1 MKLKN
6 KNLRHR
12 RKIRIRKKI
21 TGMEN
26 KPRLAVYKSN
36 KNIYVQAIDDLNQK
50 TIATSSTLSEE
61 LKSNS
66 LSVETAKKQAAENHH
81 SLGKEICWLVS
92 HGLLH
97 LLGWDHQ
104 SSLQLKEMLNFQEQ
118 LLQHKNFGQFSDLGG
133 SELR

>member
-6 KNLRHR
+6 KNLRHK

-21 TGMEN
+21 IGMEN

-61 LKSNS
+61 LKSQS
-66 LSVETAKKQAAENHH
+66 LSLESSKKVGELIGDQLIN
-81 SLGKEICWLVS
+81 LGIGEAVFDRGGYVY
-92 HGLLH
+92 HGRVKALAD
-97 LLGWDHQ
+97 GIRE
-104 SSLQLKEMLNFQEQ
+104 KGINF
-118 LLQHKNFGQFSDLGG
+118 
-133 SELR
+133 

>member
-6 KNLRHR
+6 KNLRHK

-21 TGMEN
+21 IGMEN

-61 LKSNS
+61 LKSQS
-66 LSVETAKKQAAENHH
+66 LSLESAKKVGELIGDQLIN
-81 SLGKEICWLVS
+81 LGIGEAVFDRGGYVYHGRVKALADGIREKGINFWWVS
-92 HGLLH
+92 
-97 LLGWDHQ
+97 
-104 SSLQLKEMLNFQEQ
+104 
-118 LLQHKNFGQFSDLGG
+118 KNFK
-133 SELR
+133 RV

>member
-21 TGMEN
+21 IGMEN

-50 TIATSSTLSEE
+50 TIATSSTLSDE
-61 LKSNS
+61 LKPEPLS
-66 LSVETAKKQAAENHH
+66 LETAKKV
-81 SLGKEICWLVS
+81 G
-92 HGLLH
+92 
-97 LLGWDHQ
+97 
-104 SSLQLKEMLNFQEQ
+104 QLMGEQ
-118 LLQHKNFGQFSDLGG
+118 LIKLGISEAVFDRGGYVYHGRIKSLADGIREKGINF
-133 SELR
+133 